1 MAKKVIKEQDN
12 MFVDEVSGISYKW
25 LKEEVEE
32 VNSIS
37 CWSAKDQWGNKD
49 YFVVK
54 EGKILKGPYRT
65 VKETCDA
72 LNEGLE
78 DDVQEVEEPAEERV
92 NAGIVDQLR
101 QASTQVTELI
111 RKCEELIQWTDD
123 EGKGDLV
130 AVLKDIVGV
139 ESENIGKIQTM
150 IGTLSDTTEAI
161 DDGEEKA
168 EEIMQAAEDDDVVF
182 GIEDDEEVFD
192 EAPAL
197 PLGYQMPPLQVQP
210 PMPMNNDNPN
220 DTSNIIVKRYA
231 LDADEFDDDLI
242 GF

>member
-12 MFVDEVSGISYKW
+12 TFIDEVSGITYQW
-25 LKEEVEE
+25 LKEEVEQ

-65 VKETCDA
+65 VKETCEA
-72 LNEGLE
+72 LEEGLNDNQLPV
-78 DDVQEVEEPAEERV
+78 DDEPTEERV

-123 EGKGDLV
+123 EGKDDLV

-150 IGTLSDTTEAI
+150 IGSLSDTAEAI
-161 DDGEEKA
+161 DDGAEKA
-168 EEIMQAAEDDDVVF
+168 EEIMKAEDDEVVF
-182 GIEDDEEVFD
+182 GIEDDESFD
-192 EAPAL
+192 EIPAMPIGFQAPPFA
-197 PLGYQMPPLQVQP
+197 VAQP
-210 PMPMNNDNPN
+210 QIQLSNDNPN
-220 DTSNIIVKRYA
+220 DTSNIIAKRYA